1 MRIEKGLKNTKLELI
16 QQKGADSSEPALR
29 LQINR

>member
-1 MRIEKGLKNTKLELI
+1 MQIEKGLKNTKLELI
-16 QQKGADSSEPALR
+16 QQKRADSSEPAPR